1 MKKNDLISRAAALE
15 ALGECPY
22 NRDDWPEEIQAVDD
36 WKSHKEAIESIPA
49 VDAAPV
55 VWKPIVGYEGKYEI
69 STLAQVRNE
78 HGKILKQGIKRTNGT
93 CYKVVGLCKG
103 GKCHTKYIHRLVAE
117 AFIPNPDC
125 LPFINHKDEDGTNNL
140 IENLEWCTPQYNTTY
155 RDAHKKRGK
164 KLRGILHTE
173 EHKNKISD
181 GLRTYYANNESK
193 SKGRVSEKRKGVILR
208 EHLDDPPLYF
218 ASVHEA
224 DAYLGGGCRANI
236 ARAIRRGGVVRGYY
250 AEWADKM
257 DGERRDD
264 DE

>member
-1 MKKNDLISRAAALE
+1 MMKKDDLISRAAALE
-15 ALGECPY
+15 ALSTPCDKRYRHGVWETCLD
-22 NRDDWPEEIQAVDD
+22 NIET
-36 WKSHKEAIESIPA
+36 AIRNIPA

-55 VWKPIVGYEGKYEI
+55 VWKPVSGYEGKYEV

-93 CYKVVGLCKG
+93 CYKVVGLCKD

-173 EHKNKISD
+173 EHKSKISN
-181 GLRTYYANNESK
+181 GLRIYYANNESK
-193 SKGRVSEKRKGVILR
+193 SKGRVSENRKGVILR
-208 EHLDDPPLYF
+208 ENLDDPPLYF

-236 ARAIRRGGVVRGYY
+236 VRAIRRHGVVKGYY
-250 AEWADKM
+250 AKWAHCA
-257 DGERRDD
+257 DGERR
-264 DE
+264 ESE

>member
-1 MKKNDLISRAAALE
+1 MTEREKVI
-15 ALGECPY
+15 
-22 NRDDWPEEIQAVDD
+22 
-36 WKSHKEAIESIPA
+36 
-49 VDAAPV
+49 
-55 VWKPIVGYEGKYEI
+55 KPIHGYEGLYAVDNFANVYSVRRDMKTLTKQINPDGYEVV
-69 STLAQVRNE
+69 SLCRGGRCET
-78 HGKILKQGIKRTNGT
+78 K
-93 CYKVVGLCKG
+93 KV
-103 GKCHTKYIHRLVAE
+103 HRLVAE

-155 RDAHKKRGK
+155 RGAHKKRGK

-173 EHKNKISD
+173 EHKSKISD

-236 ARAIRRGGVVRGYY
+236 VRAIRRHGVVKGYY
-250 AEWADKM
+250 AEWAHSA
-257 DGERRDD
+257 DGERRVNDD
-264 DE
+264 